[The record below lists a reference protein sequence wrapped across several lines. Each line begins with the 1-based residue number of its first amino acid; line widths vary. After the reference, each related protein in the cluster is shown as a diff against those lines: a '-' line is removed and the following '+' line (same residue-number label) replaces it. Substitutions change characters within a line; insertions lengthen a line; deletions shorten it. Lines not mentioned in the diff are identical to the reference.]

1 MNVAVGRCWRSLG
14 FGLIALLPLAFPTAA
29 RDMDKKDN
37 LSPEIHHWV
46 LDLKNGNGVAC
57 CATADGWRPQL
68 VEWDTTK
75 KGYKVMIEDKWVE
88 VPDNAVI
95 RGPNKLGHAE
105 VWYYHVDGLPVV
117 RCFLPGAEM

>member
-1 MNVAVGRCWRSLG
+1 MRAEHRITYLLVAAAT
-14 FGLIALLPLAFPTAA
+14 ALCAVAA
-29 RDMDKKDN
+29 RSDAHDLDKTDHN
-37 LSPEIHHWV
+37 SPEIQAWV
-46 LDLKNGNGVAC
+46 TGLKNGPGVAC
-57 CATADGWRPQL
+57 CATADGWKPQL

-75 KGYKVMIEDKWVE
+75 KGYRVMIEGHWVD
-88 VPDNAVI
+88 VPDETVI